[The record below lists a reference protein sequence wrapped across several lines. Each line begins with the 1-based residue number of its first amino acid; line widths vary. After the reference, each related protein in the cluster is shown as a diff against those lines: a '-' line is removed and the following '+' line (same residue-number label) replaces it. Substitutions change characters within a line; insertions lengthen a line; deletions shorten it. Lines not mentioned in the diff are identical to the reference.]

1 MSVGAEQHPDRMTDQ
16 GAVSVYQSLI
26 DVEDGT
32 QSETEPPL
40 PVPQQVGF
48 SVDLNSDF
56 SSRIFTGVL

>member
-56 SSRIFTGVL
+56 